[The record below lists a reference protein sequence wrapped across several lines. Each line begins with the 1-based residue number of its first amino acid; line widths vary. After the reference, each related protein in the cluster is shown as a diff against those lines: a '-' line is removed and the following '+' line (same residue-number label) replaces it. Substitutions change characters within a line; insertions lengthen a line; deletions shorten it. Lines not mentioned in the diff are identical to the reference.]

1 MAKLPE
7 AFIDEVRHKA
17 DIVEVIADYIPLE
30 KRGRNYFACCP
41 FHQEDT
47 PSMSVSPEK
56 QIFHCFGC
64 HEGGNA
70 FSFVMKYLHLSFVE
84 SVLLL
89 AQKYGL
95 DIPAGDY
102 QQQAKAPIAP
112 QLQSLY
118 DTNDWVS
125 KLYQQVL
132 ASPQGEDAR
141 QYLAMQRQ
149 LTADTIQAVEVGYAP
164 REHLLPA
171 FLASRELPLDDA
183 MQLGLVHGQDT
194 QSKYDAFFGRV
205 VFPIWDVDGRVVGF
219 SGRIFHPDDQEKPKY
234 YNSPESPIFQKG
246 KLLYFLNKAKEAARR
261 QKFLVLTEGVM
272 DVVAF
277 VNANVLGTVASLGT
291 AFTIEQAKLVKR
303 YVNTAIICYDGDLAG
318 RKATLTAAK
327 LLQQQR
333 LEVKVAYLPDGLDP
347 DDYAKQFGQQALQ
360 TLIQEPISLLEFKYR
375 SFRTGLQL
383 SNYEDRKEYLV
394 RILQELAHNT
404 DPIEVELYLQRLA
417 NEFEITLS
425 TLQQQLTSLQT
436 QAQQQSPLPMVT
448 YQQVNQG
455 VQKRY
460 RKEEIAERHIL
471 FAMATSIEYAK
482 RYQQELNFL
491 YDDQLRAIAYYI
503 LSAYRN
509 HEQLEIRD
517 FIEYLRDEP
526 ELAKIFSEI
535 MYGYDQEMINL
546 VYFTDCV
553 ATVKNRVNDDQIKEL
568 EAKLRLATSED
579 EKLSY
584 FLEIMKIKQK

>member
-47 PSMSVSPEK
+47 PSMSVSPDK

-102 QQQAKAPIAP
+102 QQQTKAPIAP

-118 DTNDWVS
+118 DTNEWVS
-125 KLYQQVL
+125 KLYQQIL
-132 ASPQGEDAR
+132 TSPQGENAR
-141 QYLAMQRQ
+141 QYLAGQRE
-149 LTADTIQAVEVGYAP
+149 LTEQTLQAVEVGYAP

-171 FLASRELPLDDA
+171 FLASRDLAIDDA
-183 MQLGLVHGQDT
+183 MQLGLVHGQET
-194 QSKYDAFFGRV
+194 QTKYDAFFGRV

-219 SGRIFHPDDQEKPKY
+219 SGRIIDPADHEKPKY

-246 KLLYFLNKAKEAARR
+246 KLLYFLNKAKDAARR

-272 DVVAF
+272 DVVAL

-291 AFTIEQAKLVKR
+291 AFTIEQAKLAKR
-303 YVNTAIICYDGDLAG
+303 YVNTVIICYDGDLAG

-327 LLQQQR
+327 LLEQQR
-333 LEVKVAYLPDGLDP
+333 IEVKVAYLPDGLDP

-394 RILQELAHNT
+394 RILQELAANQ

-417 NEFEITLS
+417 TEFEITLA
-425 TLQQQLTSLQT
+425 TLQQQLTSFQS
-436 QAQQQSPLPMVT
+436 QARPASAPVAYVPVQQPQR
-448 YQQVNQG
+448 
-455 VQKRY
+455 RY

-471 FAMATSIEYAK
+471 FAMATSIEYAR

-503 LSAYRN
+503 LSAYR
-509 HEQLEIRD
+509 EREKLEIRD
-517 FIEYLRDEP
+517 FIEYLRAEP

-546 VYFTDCV
+546 TYFTDCV

-568 EAKLRLATSED
+568 EAKLKLASSED
-579 EKLSY
+579 EKLGY

>member
-47 PSMSVSPEK
+47 PSMSVSPDK

-102 QQQAKAPIAP
+102 QQQTKAPIAP

-118 DTNDWVS
+118 DTNEWVS
-125 KLYQQVL
+125 KLYQQIL
-132 ASPQGEDAR
+132 TSPQGENAR
-141 QYLAMQRQ
+141 QYLTRQRE
-149 LTADTIQAVEVGYAP
+149 LTEQTLQAVEVGYAP

-171 FLASRELPLDDA
+171 FLASRDLAIDDA
-183 MQLGLVHGQDT
+183 MQLGLVHGQET
-194 QSKYDAFFGRV
+194 QTKYDAFFGRV

-219 SGRIFHPDDQEKPKY
+219 SGRIIDPADHEKPKY

-246 KLLYFLNKAKEAARR
+246 KLLYFLNKAKDAARR

-291 AFTIEQAKLVKR
+291 AFTIEQAKLAKR
-303 YVNTAIICYDGDLAG
+303 YVNTVIICYDGDLAG

-327 LLQQQR
+327 LLEQQR
-333 LEVKVAYLPDGLDP
+333 IEVKVAYLPDGLDP

-394 RILQELAHNT
+394 RILQELAANQ

-417 NEFEITLS
+417 TEFEITLA
-425 TLQQQLTSLQT
+425 TLQQQLTSFQS
-436 QAQQQSPLPMVT
+436 QARPASAPVAYVPVQQPQR
-448 YQQVNQG
+448 
-455 VQKRY
+455 RY

-471 FAMATSIEYAK
+471 FAMATSIEYAR

-503 LSAYRN
+503 LSAYRE
-509 HEQLEIRD
+509 HEKLEIRD
-517 FIEYLRDEP
+517 FIEYLRAEP

-546 VYFTDCV
+546 MYFTDCV

-568 EAKLRLATSED
+568 EAKLKLASSED
-579 EKLSY
+579 EKLGY

>member
-7 AFIDEVRHKA
+7 LFIDEVRHKA

-41 FHQEDT
+41 FHQEDS
-47 PSMSVSPEK
+47 PSMSVSPDK

-102 QQQAKAPIAP
+102 QQQQKAPVAP
-112 QLQSLY
+112 HMQALF

-132 ASPQGEDAR
+132 TSPQGEQAR
-141 QYLAMQRQ
+141 QYLLEQRQ
-149 LTADTIQAVEVGYAP
+149 LSEATLQAVEVGFAP

-171 FLASRELPLDDA
+171 FLASRELAITDA
-183 MQLGLVHGQDT
+183 MQLGLVHGQET
-194 QSKYDAFFGRV
+194 QSKYDAFFGRI

-219 SGRIFHPDDQEKPKY
+219 SGRIIDAADHEKPKY

-246 KLLYFLNKAKEAARR
+246 KVLYFLNKAKDAARR

-291 AFTIEQAKLVKR
+291 AFTMEQAKLIKR

-327 LLQQQR
+327 LLEQQR
-333 LEVKVAYLPDGLDP
+333 IEVKVAYLPDGLDP
-347 DDYAKQFGQQALQ
+347 DDYAKQFGEQALQ

-383 SNYEDRKEYLV
+383 NNYEDRKEYLV
-394 RILQELAHNT
+394 RVLQELANNS

-417 NEFEITLS
+417 AEFEITFV
-425 TLQQQLTSLQT
+425 TLQQQLAALQT
-436 QAQQQSPLPMVT
+436 HQASPSRIPVAMPIQQQT
-448 YQQVNQG
+448 H
-455 VQKRY
+455 KRY

-471 FAMATSIEYAK
+471 FALATSIEYAK

-503 LSAYRN
+503 LSAYRE

-517 FIEYLRDEP
+517 LIEYLRDEP

-546 VYFTDCV
+546 AYFTDCI

-568 EAKLRLATSED
+568 EAKLKLATSED
-579 EKLSY
+579 EKLGY